1 MKVTI
6 KKLKPDHYEAIIRVW
21 VLAKLPHHTTG
32 RDSRKHLTKEI
43 KKEPDLFYGAFVG
56 KALVGVAFGSYDGRR
71 GTINRLAVIPNY
83 RRKGIAEKLVAR
95 CEKALRA
102 RGATVIT
109 TLIDIPNDGSVGL
122 FKKMGFV
129 PHPKVLYLSKRDG
142 PHC

>member
-6 KKLKPDHYEAIIRVW
+6 KKLKPENYEAIIRVW
-21 VLAKLPHHTTG
+21 VLAQLPHHTTG
-32 RDSRKHLTKEI
+32 RDSRKHLTKEM
-43 KKEPDLFYGAFVG
+43 KKEPDLFFGAFVG
-56 KALVGVAFGSYDGRR
+56 KAIVGVAFGSFDGRR

-109 TLIDIPNDGSVGL
+109 TLIDLPNKGSVGL
-122 FKKMGFV
+122 FKKMGYA
-129 PHPKVLYLSKRDG
+129 PHESVLYLSKRDG
-142 PHC
+142 PKC